1 MAESEAREAYALI
14 FPGQGAQTV
23 GMGYELYT
31 VSAAARAVFDEA
43 DAAAG
48 FALSTLIFNGPQ
60 EQLTQTV
67 NAQPAILTMSI
78 AVLRALQ
85 ETGKLPAGE
94 AMASGPAF
102 MAGHSLGEYTA
113 LVAAGSLSL
122 SDAVRLVQRRGAL
135 MQSAGEHTQ
144 SGMAAV
150 IGLAEDKLREVC
162 REAGGIVVLA
172 NINAPDQIVIS
183 GEREALARASDL
195 AKAAGAR
202 RVVPLAVS
210 GAFHSPVMEYAAN
223 AFAADVNA
231 APIQNATVPIISNVT
246 AQPIQDAAAIRKELV
261 EQLTSPVNWV
271 QSVNYMLDHGVTRY
285 IELGPGTVL
294 AGLVK
299 RIAGNRPVK
308 VESVNNEPGVQAFQ
322 L

>member
-1 MAESEAREAYALI
+1 MAESEAYALI

-43 DAAAG
+43 DTAAG

-85 ETGKLPAGE
+85 EIGKLSGGE
-94 AMASGPAF
+94 AMASAPVF

-122 SDAVRLVQRRGAL
+122 SDAVRLVQRRGSL
-135 MQSAGEHTQ
+135 MQAAGAHTP

-150 IGLAEDKLREVC
+150 IGLDEEKLRQVC
-162 REAGGIVVLA
+162 REAGGIVVPA

-183 GEREALARASDL
+183 GERDALARASDL

-223 AFAADVNA
+223 AFAADVNS
-231 APIQNATVPIISNVT
+231 APIQDASVPIISNVT
-246 AQPIQDAAAIRKELV
+246 AQPVQDASAIRRELI
-261 EQLTSPVNWV
+261 EQLTSPVNWL
-271 QSVNYMLDHGVTRY
+271 QSVSYMLDHGVSRY
-285 IELGPGTVL
+285 IELGPGAVL

-299 RIAGNRPVK
+299 RIAGSRPVK
-308 VESVNNEPGVQAFQ
+308 VESVNNESGVQAFQ